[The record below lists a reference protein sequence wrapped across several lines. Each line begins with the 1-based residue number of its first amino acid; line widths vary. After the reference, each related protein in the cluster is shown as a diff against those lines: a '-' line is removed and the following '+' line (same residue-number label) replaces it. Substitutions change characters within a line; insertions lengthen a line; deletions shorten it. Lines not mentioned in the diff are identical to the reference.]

1 MGEKVSAPDR
11 DPFAFDLQPRL
22 LHCNI
27 RNAAMVPKKTPV
39 P

>member
-11 DPFAFDLQPRL
+11 DPFAFDLQAQL

-27 RNAAMVPKKTPV
+27 RNTAAVPKKTRV

>member
-11 DPFAFDLQPRL
+11 DPFAFVLQGRL

-27 RNAAMVPKKTPV
+27 RNAAGTSKKTPM